1 MCPTYFNVSPN
12 DPGARFDAGAD
23 CPAYTVEA
31 GAAMMVVAKQAR
43 DEARIREIV
52 ASGRAAVSYT
62 YVDGSMHPSFQQILR
77 HSGPARLQA
86 LTSGSVE
93 VSRPDTA
100 LAEPKV
106 TPAGPLSAWTAGI
119 VRQGGETER
128 LQSSTPQ
135 PSSRG
140 RL

>member
-1 MCPTYFNVSPN
+1 MV
-12 DPGARFDAGAD
+12 DARQ
-23 CPAYTVEA
+23 V
-31 GAAMMVVAKQAR
+31 R
-43 DEARIREIV
+43 DEARVKGIV

-62 YVDGSMHPSFQQILR
+62 HLDGSMHPSFQQILR
-77 HSGPARLQA
+77 NSGPARLQA

-100 LAEPKV
+100 LVEPKV
-106 TPAGPLSAWTAGI
+106 TPAGALPAWTAGI
-119 VRQGGETER
+119 VQQGGETER